1 MIIEPPNI
9 TSAGVKAL
17 FTTKASAG
25 DIEGVLRKLG
35 MGECKIYLPV
45 QKHTDRVHIL
55 ESDTKPMIADAVV
68 TDRKGLLI
76 GVQVADCVPILL
88 YDKRN
93 KVIGAVHA
101 GWRGTAKQI
110 LKTTIRI
117 MKERFLSSVEDIF
130 VAIGPGIRQCCYDV
144 GEDVKMAVMEAT
156 GSGAYYRK
164 TDNRHFI
171 DLPSANRI
179 HALSAGV
186 PGQNIWQ
193 SGECTSCNPER
204 FYSYRYSGGHPGRQG
219 GFIGMW

>member
-9 TSAGVKAL
+9 TSADVRAL

-25 DIEGVLRKLG
+25 DIEGVLRNLG
-35 MGECKIYLPV
+35 MSECKIYLPL
-45 QKHTDRVHIL
+45 QRHTNRVHIL
-55 ESDTKPMIADAVV
+55 ESDIKPMIADAVV

-88 YDKRN
+88 YDRRN

-117 MKERFLSSVEDIF
+117 MKDRFLSNAEDIF
-130 VAIGPGIRQCCYDV
+130 IAIGPGIRQCCYDV
-144 GEDVKMAVMEAT
+144 EDNVKLAIMEAT
-156 GSGAYYRK
+156 GSGTYYRK
-164 TDNRHFI
+164 AGTRYFI

-179 HALSAGV
+179 QALSAGI
-186 PGQNIWQ
+186 PRQNIWQ
-193 SGECTSCNPER
+193 SEECTSCNPER
-204 FYSYRYSGGHPGRQG
+204 FYSHRYSGGHPGRQG